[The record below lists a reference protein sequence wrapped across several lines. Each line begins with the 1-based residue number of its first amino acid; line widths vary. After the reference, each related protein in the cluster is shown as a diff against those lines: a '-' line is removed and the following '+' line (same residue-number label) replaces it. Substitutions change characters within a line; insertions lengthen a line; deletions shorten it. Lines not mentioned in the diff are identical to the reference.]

1 MNETALAITSP
12 TCVQLVVPVGRNGW
26 ARKEATLQYEANRLI
41 KAEGIEL
48 KQTGPMGLTGTLFF
62 VKESLYRENRLV
74 MRIERQKIVNGK
86 VVEMQNWGEIEDA
99 LPRAA

>member
-1 MNETALAITSP
+1 MNETALAIIAPAS
-12 TCVQLVVPVGRNGW
+12 VQLVVPVGRNGW

-41 KAEGIEL
+41 KAEGIEFN
-48 KQTGPMGLTGTLFF
+48 QTGPRGLTGTLYL
-62 VKESLYRENRLV
+62 VKETLYRENRPV

-86 VVEMQNWGEIEDA
+86 IVEMQNWGEVEDA